1 MGWGIVMKKIIC
13 IFTTLLL
20 VFTAFMGN
28 GNEAFAEAD
37 PQRVIVKFKEG
48 AQTGIAAAD
57 VAASDENGKAE
68 TATIEVT
75 EGESMENYMEELKER
90 DYIEFVEPD
99 YQIELAVKRKDPEL
113 AARQYHHKQIHTA
126 AAWKQTKGSKKVVVA
141 VIDDGM
147 DVTHPELKK
156 QFIAP
161 YD

>member
-57 VAASDENGKAE
+57 VAASDENGEAE
-68 TATIEVT
+68 TAAFEVP
-75 EGESMENYMEELKER
+75 EGESMENYMEELEER
-90 DYIEFVEPD
+90 DDVEFVEPD
-99 YQIELAVKRKDPEL
+99 YQIELAYRSEE
-113 AARQYHHKQIHTA
+113 HT
-126 AAWKQTKGSKKVVVA
+126 S
-141 VIDDGM
+141 
-147 DVTHPELKK
+147 E
-156 QFIAP
+156 
-161 YD
+161 